1 VGFAEEDGM
10 RIGVGLPFKDQQGQ
24 PLDAAGLGQRARWI
38 EEAGLDAAWMG
49 DASFRRLAT
58 WPDPMMWLLT
68 VGAATSRIEVG
79 TAIYQVPLR
88 HPVDLAQQFLTMRA
102 LLGDRISLGV
112 GPGSTASG
120 YAAVGLDFEHRF
132 KTFHANMDTIRRLMA
147 GETVG
152 AANLAPWPSIAGGP
166 RFLLGAWHGGASLAR
181 AARDYDGWLCSAGR
195 TTVATIARGIKRYRD
210 LGGTRAIVAT
220 CPVDLT
226 APDTPLADDEPFT
239 LRCGPAQA
247 AERLAWLDSLG
258 FDDVMLNLRD
268 PGATGP
274 FESDIT
280 LEQLQRIRSLLP
292 ADTRPPATSQAPAH
306 SLGGTA

>member
-1 VGFAEEDGM
+1 M
-10 RIGVGLPFKDQQGQ
+10 RIGVGLPFKDRRGL

-38 EEAGLDAAWMG
+38 EGAGLDAAWMG

-88 HPVDLAQQFLTMRA
+88 PPVDLAQQFLTMRA
-102 LLGDRISLGV
+102 LLGGRVSLGV
-112 GPGSTASG
+112 GPGSTAAG
-120 YAAVGLDFEHRF
+120 YAAVGTDFGQRF
-132 KTFHANMDTIRRLMA
+132 KTFHANMDAVRRLMA

-166 RFLLGAWHGGASLAR
+166 RLLLGAWHGGASLAR

-195 TTVATIARGIKRYRD
+195 TTVGTIVEGIKRYRD

-226 APDTPLADDEPFT
+226 AADTPLADDEPFT

-247 AERLAWLDSLG
+247 AERLAWLESLG
-258 FDDVMLNLRD
+258 FDDIMLNLRD
-268 PGATGP
+268 PGASGP

-280 LEQLQRIRSLLP
+280 LEQLQQLRTLLP
-292 ADTRPPATSQAPAH
+292 VDQRPPATSQAPAH
-306 SLGGTA
+306 SVGGAA

>member
-1 VGFAEEDGM
+1 M
-10 RIGVGLPFKDQQGQ
+10 RIGVGLPFKDRQGQ
-24 PLDAAGLGQRARWI
+24 PLDAAALGQRARWI
-38 EEAGLDAAWMG
+38 EEAGLDAAWLG

-68 VGAATSRIEVG
+68 VAGATSRIEVG

-88 HPVDLAQQFLTMRA
+88 PPADLAQQFLTMRA
-102 LLGDRISLGV
+102 LTGDRLSLGV
-112 GPGSTASG
+112 GPGSTAAG
-120 YAAVGLDFEHRF
+120 YAAVGLDFQSRF
-132 KTFHANMDTIRRLMA
+132 KTFHAHMNTIRRLMA

-166 RFLLGAWHGGASLAR
+166 RLLLGAWHGGASLAR
-181 AARDYDGWLCSAGR
+181 AARDYNGWLCSAGR
-195 TTVATIARGIKRYRD
+195 TTVTTITDGIKRYRD

-220 CPVDLT
+220 CPADLT
-226 APDTPLADDEPFT
+226 APDTPLSDDEPFT

-247 AERLAWLDSLG
+247 AERLAWLASLG

-268 PGATGP
+268 PRAAGP

-280 LEQLQRIRSLLP
+280 QEQLQELRSLLP
-292 ADTRPPATSQAPAH
+292 ADTRPPVTTQPAAGQP
-306 SLGGTA
+306 SASSAGDAS